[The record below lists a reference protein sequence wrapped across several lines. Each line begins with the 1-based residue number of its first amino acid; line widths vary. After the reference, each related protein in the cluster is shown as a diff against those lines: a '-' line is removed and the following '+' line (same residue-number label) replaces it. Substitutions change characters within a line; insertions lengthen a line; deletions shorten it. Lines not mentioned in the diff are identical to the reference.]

1 MNSRSGLLTFLFFL
15 LLAGMITLQV
25 LGMIQSDRLYTRLNH
40 IADQLSGQQFTET
53 LQNKNQAKLSNLP
66 MPEYP
71 GDNGDWL
78 IWQLSAEP
86 LTLNPLTAEAETAT
100 RYITTGYIFERL
112 LEYDPDEAKLK
123 PWLAEIS
130 ETSDNGLETTVKLRA
145 GVCFSDGVPITADDI
160 IFTYQTFMNPGV
172 DAAVQ
177 RMMYNNFKDVIK
189 IDDRTVKFVLKEV
202 FWKTF
207 EAIGLFE
214 VLPEHIYKFEN
225 PADFNK
231 RRSNPVGSGPYI
243 FEKWDVGQQLILKK
257 NENYWGNKP
266 KLKKIVFKFIT
277 NNAAALQSLRSGDI
291 DYMIPTPEQFN
302 EVANDNQ
309 FKKEFNVMEYWAP
322 GVPFFYIAW
331 NQTNP
336 CFQDILTRRAMTHII
351 DRDMIAE
358 HLLKGKVK
366 VATGPF
372 YIYGKQNN
380 PDIKPWPYDIELA
393 KKLLDDAG
401 WKDTDG
407 DGIRD
412 KNGLPFRFKFAYS
425 TGAAFYEQLA
435 KLLKEAGAKVGIDV
449 IPDPY
454 EWSVFIER
462 FQNHQYDSLVIGS
475 GGTIEFDPYQ
485 YFHSSQIAD
494 RGDNTTG
501 YDNPKVD
508 KLLEAARRELNEN
521 KRYAMYHEFHKILH
535 EEQPFTFLFIRPE
548 KAFLDKRFENVK
560 IHTLGLNQ
568 LEWYVPKEKQRYR

>member
-1 MNSRSGLLTFLFFL
+1 MNSRSGLLTFLFFV
-15 LLAGMITLQV
+15 LLAAMITLQV
-25 LGMIQSDRLYTRLNH
+25 LGMLQSDRLYTRLNH
-40 IADQLSGQQFTET
+40 MTDQLSGQQFTET
-53 LQNKNQAKLSNLP
+53 LQNKNQAKLPNLP
-66 MPEYP
+66 MPVYP
-71 GDNGDWL
+71 GDDGDWL
-78 IWQLSAEP
+78 IWQIGAEP
-86 LTLNPLTAEAETAT
+86 LTLNPLTSESETST
-100 RYITTGYIFERL
+100 MLITTGYMFERL
-112 LEYDPDEAKLK
+112 LEYDFDTAKLK

-130 ETSDNGLETTVKLRA
+130 ETSDDGREITVKLRD

-160 IFTYQTFMNPGV
+160 IFTYQTTMNPGV
-172 DAAVQ
+172 DAARQ
-177 RMMYNNFKDVIK
+177 RMMYTNFKDVVK
-189 IDDRTVKFVLKEV
+189 INDRTVKFVLKEV

-243 FEKWDVGQQLILKK
+243 FEKWDVGQQLVLKK

-277 NNAAALQSLRSGDI
+277 NDTAALQSLRSGDI
-291 DYMIPTPEQFN
+291 DYMVPTAEQFN
-302 EVANDNQ
+302 EIADNNQ
-309 FKKEFNVMEYWAP
+309 FKKEFNVMEYWSP
-322 GVPFFYIAW
+322 GVPFYYIAW
-331 NQTNP
+331 NENNP
-336 CFQDILTRRAMTHII
+336 CFKDILTRRAMTHII

-401 WKDTDG
+401 WKDTDD

-412 KNGLPFRFKFAYS
+412 KNGTPFRFKFAYG
-425 TGAAFYEQLA
+425 TGTAFTEQLA
-435 KLLKEAGAKVGIDV
+435 KLFKEAGAKVGIDV

-454 EWSVFIER
+454 EWSVFIEK

-501 YDNPKVD
+501 YNNPKVD
-508 KLLEAARRELNEN
+508 KLLEAARRELNED
-521 KRYAMYHEFHKILH
+521 KRYAMYHEFHKIVH

-548 KAFLDKRFENVK
+548 RAFLDKLFENVK

-568 LEWYVPKEKQRYR
+568 LEWYVPKEKQRYK